1 MQIKLNLIV
10 KMKKIFIISAS
21 ILLLISVF
29 VNINVYAHPPEDMKL
44 KYDFLN
50 QTLYVRIEHRVS
62 NPFTHYIETIFIEV
76 NEEKYVFNYENQPTT
91 SIFTYNY
98 TIPADCGD
106 LISVTAYC
114 NMEGSIKREIIACQ
128 NTPPVLI
135 ITYPEEGEELNGT
148 VRIEGISYDAD
159 MEDVVYRVEVSFDG
173 GKWHLAKGTNNWYYD
188 WNTTNFA
195 NGLHKICARAYDGK
209 NYSKIVCV
217 NVTVNNPIHDTNP
230 PSVSIEKPKEGY
242 LYIFNREIIP
252 LAKTVIIGRIEVRA
266 DARDSESGMNRV
278 EFYIN
283 DELVYT
289 DIEIPYEWT
298 WEKIS
303 FGIYNIKAI
312 AYDNENNS
320 AIDSLNVIRLF

>member
-1 MQIKLNLIV
+1 
-10 KMKKIFIISAS
+10 MKKIFVIFTS
-21 ILLLISVF
+21 ILLLVSVF
-29 VNINVYAHPPEDMKL
+29 VFYNIKVYAHPPEDMKL

-62 NPFTHYIETIFIEV
+62 NPLTHYIETVVVEI
-76 NEEKYVFNYENQPTT
+76 NEEEYVFNYNSQPTT

-98 TIPADCGD
+98 TISADCGD
-106 LISVTAYC
+106 LITVTAYC
-114 NMEGSIKREIIACQ
+114 NMGGNISRTIIACQ

-159 MEDVVYRVEVSFDG
+159 MGDVIYRVEIRFDDG
-173 GKWHLAKGTNNWYYD
+173 NWILTKGTNNWYYD

-209 NYSKIVCV
+209 NYSEIDCV
-217 NVTVNNPIHDTNP
+217 NVTVNNPHHDTNP
-230 PSVSIEKPKEGY
+230 PSVSIEKPREGY

-252 LAKTVIIGRIEVRA
+252 FSKTVIIGRITVKA
-266 DARDSESGMNRV
+266 DASDAESGINRV

-283 DELVYT
+283 DELIYT
-289 DIEIPYEWT
+289 DAEIPYEWT

-303 FGIYNIKAI
+303 FGSYNIKAI
-312 AYDNENNS
+312 AYDNEGNP
-320 AIDSLNVIRLF
+320 ATDSLNVVKIF